1 MTEPNYQCQILEEK
15 TKKNKK
21 NPKIKKIKIWNDYS
35 SYYMFVFILTFG
47 LIYFY
52 YKTKNTYFFY
62 NSDGNI
68 KYVITCAFVCIMAI
82 GAAGVWIKNAQ
93 MKMLTSK
100 KDTKNIIMKYITSK
114 KKKKK
119 KKNNV
124 NSDKKKLVA
133 EIIICGYMIF
143 VGLIGVVAQ
152 KFGKK

>member
-15 TKKNKK
+15 TKNPKNKK
-21 NPKIKKIKIWNDYS
+21 TKIWNNYS

-93 MKMLTSK
+93 MKMLTGK
-100 KDTKNIIMKYITSK
+100 KEKKNIIMNYITSK
-114 KKKKK
+114 KKKK
-119 KKNNV
+119 NV
-124 NSDKKKLVA
+124 NSDKKKMVA
-133 EIIICGYMIF
+133 EIIIYGYMIF